1 MNKIE
6 INKKMIG
13 KKVLVNSRLPWEGR
27 VVGVVNEEMLSIM
40 KSSGKLITVDIYDVR
55 SLENA

>member
-13 KKVLVNSRLPWEGR
+13 KKVLINSNPPWEGR
-27 VVGVVNEEMLSIM
+27 VVGVINEEALSVM
-40 KSSGKLITVDIYDVR
+40 KPTGKVATVDIYDVR